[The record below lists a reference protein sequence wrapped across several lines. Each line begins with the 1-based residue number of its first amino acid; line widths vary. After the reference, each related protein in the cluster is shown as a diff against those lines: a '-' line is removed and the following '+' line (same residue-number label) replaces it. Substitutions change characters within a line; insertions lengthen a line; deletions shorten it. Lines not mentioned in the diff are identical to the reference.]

1 MSTISHNSETLR
13 YLCLWR
19 FRVLFSVET
28 RWLLLWRS
36 PPANRRTSC
45 SCGSRC
51 RSTTWAGT
59 LRKTICSRAH
69 SANCGRA
76 RTRNLQRWVN
86 IGVRTDTAAAAA
98 AAAGPSFLLLISCFV
113 VLLIIIIFSFV
124 TSPRRKSRRKPLH
137 RLPRSLMHDFPLHN
151 LLRYSCPVRFS
162 CKY

>member
-98 AAAGPSFLLLISCFV
+98 AAAGPSFLLLISC
-113 VLLIIIIFSFV
+113 SCCV
-124 TSPRRKSRRKPLH
+124 TDHYHFFFCYITSQEIEAEAIA
-137 RLPRSLMHDFPLHN
+137 SLAEELN
-151 LLRYSCPVRFS
+151 ARFS
-162 CKY
+162 TPQSSSL